1 MVSCVCIPSERNR
14 KAEADHPGTMKPCV
28 PSTAS
33 LTFSCW
39 PVTQPGA
46 QPGRWWADGGWA
58 GWGEASM
65 SHLKH
70 NPLTVTFRNSPSLL
84 CKFSI
89 CTYAFCLL
97 NVINWRCICSVF
109 WFFFCQ
115 HDSTNPRPYFKL
127 LHRTSL
133 LTPRTPQGGGS
144 PSVLLTLYKA
154 GGACFSH
161 LDFFL
166 MFFYVWF

>member
-109 WFFFCQ
+109 WFFFLPTRLHKPEALLQ
-115 HDSTNPRPYFKL
+115 TTAQNKSAHSSNPSGRGVTLST
-127 LHRTSL
+127 T
-133 LTPRTPQGGGS
+133 
-144 PSVLLTLYKA
+144 
-154 GGACFSH
+154 
-161 LDFFL
+161 DF
-166 MFFYVWF
+166 V